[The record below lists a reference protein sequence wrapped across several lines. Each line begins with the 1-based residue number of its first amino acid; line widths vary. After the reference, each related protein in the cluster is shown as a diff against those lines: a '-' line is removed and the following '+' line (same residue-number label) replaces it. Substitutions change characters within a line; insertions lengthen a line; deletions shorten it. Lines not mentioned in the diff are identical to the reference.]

1 MGVDPMDNQTNFY
14 QAGPRPSL
22 LEDLDELKTTLTL
35 VQAACLLA
43 QSGVRRIGAREL
55 LVKISSDSNSGMT
68 PIQVGIFL
76 NKMGLHKYF
85 LHGKSRFALDPAQL
99 ESLRETLSAQC
110 QERIQQL
117 QASLEKY
124 QELPIQIQA
133 LEDDYHKIQGL
144 RSREQELNQLI
155 AKHQPQTA
163 KVNELEKRWQS
174 LQKEA
179 NKVSELDKACQEL
192 SMKVFALPFLS
203 ARKTSLEKSLQTYQE
218 EEQVLAAKEAQLATL
233 LNNLKER
240 YAWMDMATLLSNIQ
254 RKKQEL
260 EQITQQI
267 DDKRSFL
274 DKLLNRR
281 G

>member
-1 MGVDPMDNQTNFY
+1 MDNQFNFN

-22 LEDLDELKTTLTL
+22 LEDLDELKTALSL
-35 VQAACLLA
+35 IQAAGLLA
-43 QSGVRRIGAREL
+43 QAGVRRISAREL
-55 LVKISSDSNSGMT
+55 LEKIDSDSTITLT

-76 NKMGLHKYF
+76 NKMGLPKYF
-85 LHGKSRFALDPAQL
+85 LHGRSRFALDPVQL
-99 ESLRETLSAQC
+99 DTIRQTLATQC
-110 QERIQQL
+110 QERMLLL
-117 QASLEKY
+117 QDSTEKY
-124 QELPIQIQA
+124 QELPNQIQA
-133 LEDDYHKIQGL
+133 LEDDYQKIQGL

-155 AKHQPQTA
+155 AEQQPQAA

-179 NKVSELDKACQEL
+179 TKVSELDKACQEL
-192 SMKVFALPFLS
+192 SMKVIALPFLS

-218 EEQVLAAKEAQLATL
+218 EEKVLAAKETHLAAL

-240 YAWMDMATLLSNIQ
+240 YAWMDLDTLLSNIQ

-260 EQITQQI
+260 AELTKQI

-274 DKLLNRR
+274 DKLLNRHKEES
-281 G
+281 